1 MESKRFDVV
10 KFISRGSYCIV
21 YEVAYPQDGDEN
33 TRTTWALKR
42 FYLKRSSAARCA
54 LREHDILVRL
64 ALADKQSSFIV
75 TLLQSLRIHGDP
87 ALVLQKGSGYD
98 LGDLISNFDYL
109 DEKDARFYSC
119 EIICGLEHLHSMGIV
134 HLDIKPT
141 NMLIADSG
149 HLLISDFDRSYDMTK
164 ATEPPRRT
172 DFAGTP
178 LFKAPEIRNQI
189 EITTK
194 ADIWSLG
201 VLVATIM
208 YGYAKVEDWL
218 HTFQFTTGCLPNASA
233 PLRQFFQACLTENPK
248 RRLDIGG
255 VKCLDFYRDVS
266 WEDVVSCTM
275 EPPYHPSEFDFS
287 AAVENFDLDP
297 YDPLLLNA
305 AQSTHMPM
313 IYGGLR
319 DTCDKNGV
327 RQLLVHIP
335 NHVELAE
342 AGLTPKRIDEIFAGF
357 NFMNPH
363 HLESF
368 HGFEA
373 KPNVNGDGNV
383 LSYSKQAEMEGF
395 LSPPSGTQQLKPYI
409 FSSPT

>member
-1 MESKRFDVV
+1 MRSFNRHASESFDVV

-21 YEVAYPQDGDEN
+21 YESI
-33 TRTTWALKR
+33 RTTWALKR

-87 ALVLQKGSGYD
+87 ALVLQKGN
-98 LGDLISNFDYL
+98 LISNFDYL

-149 HLLISDFDRSYDMTK
+149 HLLISDFDRSYDMTQ

-201 VLVATIM
+201 VLVAAIM

-218 HTFQFTTGCLPNASA
+218 RTFQFTKGCLPNASA
-233 PLRQFFQACLTENPK
+233 PLRQFFKACLTENPK

-255 VKCLDFYRDVS
+255 VKCLEFYRDVS
-266 WEDVVSCTM
+266 WEDVVACTM

-287 AAVENFDLDP
+287 AAAENFDLDP

-313 IYGGLR
+313 IYKGLR
-319 DTCDKNGV
+319 DTRDKNGV
-327 RQLLVHIP
+327 RQLVVHIP

-342 AGLTPKRIDEIFAGF
+342 AGLTPKRIDELFASF

-363 HLESF
+363 YLESF
-368 HGFEA
+368 HGFDE
-373 KPNVNGDGNV
+373 KQNVSGDDNA
-383 LSYSKQAEMEGF
+383 LSYSKQTEMAGF
-395 LSPPSGTQQLKPYI
+395 LSPPSGAQQLKPYI